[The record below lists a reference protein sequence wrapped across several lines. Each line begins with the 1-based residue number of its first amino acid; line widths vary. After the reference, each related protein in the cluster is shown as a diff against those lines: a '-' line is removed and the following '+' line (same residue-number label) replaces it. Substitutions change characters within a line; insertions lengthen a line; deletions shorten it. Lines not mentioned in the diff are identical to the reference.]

1 MTLTS
6 ESVAKF
12 MPAFLAAQAEFGP
25 AIKAALN
32 PHFQSRYVDL
42 DGALEAVQPALLKHK
57 IAVTQ
62 PTRIAEGTTILV
74 TRFIHESGEW
84 IGGEYPV
91 RAQQQTPQSEGS
103 ALTYARRYAL
113 MALAGIAPEDD
124 DGNSGSRPAPQPQ
137 AQQTPKQKLFG
148 EIRTAGRAR
157 GLGTDSDIK
166 SDFASWSQGE
176 DINSADE
183 VALQKYLASLKAPN

>member
-1 MTLTS
+1 MTLSS
-6 ESVAKF
+6 ESLTKF

-25 AIKAALN
+25 AIKGALN

-42 DGALEAVQPALLKHK
+42 DGALEAVQPALLKHR

-62 PTRIAEGTTILV
+62 PTRIDGTTTILV

-124 DGNSGSRPAPQPQ
+124 DGNSGSRQPPPPPPT
-137 AQQTPKQKLFG
+137 AKQKLWG
-148 EIRTAGRAR
+148 EIRIAARAR

-166 SDFASWSQGE
+166 ADFASYSQGD
-176 DINSADE
+176 DINEADE
-183 VALQKYLASLKAPN
+183 AQLRKYLGTLKAPS